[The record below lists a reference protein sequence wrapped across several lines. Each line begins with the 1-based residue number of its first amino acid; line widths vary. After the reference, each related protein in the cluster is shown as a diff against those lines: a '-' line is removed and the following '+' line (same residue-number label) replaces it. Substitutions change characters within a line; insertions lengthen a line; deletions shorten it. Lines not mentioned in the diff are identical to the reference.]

1 MRRRRLQLI
10 VQLLPIRV
18 GAILNHS
25 LTNLVASLEVH
36 APGWGP
42 LIVLLVSHPGWLSR
56 DDLLIIQMIQV
67 IQVVHSVADAH
78 HAVDGVQ
85 VLRMSRLENL
95 LRPLWTDVN
104 VVDARRW
111 ADDDWSALHLV
122 V

>member
-1 MRRRRLQLI
+1 MRRRLQLI

-25 LTNLVASLEVH
+25 LTNLVAPLEVY

-42 LIVLLVSHPGWLSR
+42 LIVLLVSHPWWLSR
-56 DDLLIIQMIQV
+56 DDLLIVQMIQV
-67 IQVVHSVADAH
+67 IQVIHSIADAH

-85 VLRMSRLENL
+85 VLGMSWLENL

-104 VVDARRW
+104 VVDAGW
-111 ADDDWSALHLV
+111 WTDDNWSALHLV